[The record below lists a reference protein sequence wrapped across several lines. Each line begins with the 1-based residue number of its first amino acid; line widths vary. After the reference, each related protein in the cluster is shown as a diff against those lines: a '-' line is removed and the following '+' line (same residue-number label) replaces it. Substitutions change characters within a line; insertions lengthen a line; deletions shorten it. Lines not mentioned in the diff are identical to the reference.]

1 MGATMLMVIADGAG
15 RCRALDCAFG
25 ALALRPMCMDITPHL
40 QRGRFN
46 RGEGGA
52 TALRRASNR

>member
-1 MGATMLMVIADGAG
+1 MLMVIADGAG

-25 ALALRPMCMDITPHL
+25 ALALRPMRMDITPHL

>member
-15 RCRALDCAFG
+15 RRALDCAFG
-25 ALALRPMCMDITPHL
+25 ALALRPMRIDITPHL
-40 QRGRFN
+40 KSGRFN